1 MNNFKKNIRN
11 LLLPASLYVPFTFY
25 FLLFAVGGCLG
36 YLWLVQNPITPD
48 TLYSHLFS
56 LLLQVAAWFLGI
68 VLLLALLTAA
78 VPLVY
83 FFAAKK
89 SGRVGFVI
97 NTAGVLKNKA
107 GLQQQ
112 GIYIKINPIIKPF
125 LGFIKMRL
133 KYDGTYSNKFLLA
146 NRSQNKLISTT
157 LEGDY
162 TWKLPEIKEYHIDRV
177 VVYFEDFFQFF
188 SFVVSLP
195 IKEHFYTPPA
205 FKKADGFS
213 ISPRK
218 TEDTD
223 KRIDELKKVEGEVI
237 NYKNF
242 ENNDDVRRIVWKI
255 YARNKELVVRIP
267 EILDPY
273 ASQAYLYASFFTSFN
288 TGGNRTVDIYF
299 LNYYKTI
306 LWAVYQKLSEQGF
319 DIRYMADQRNHSST
333 FINEEKAVEYAVSTS
348 NWQTEKDLRSYVN
361 IKDASVVVLSSL
373 SDVAQA
379 QELLQAATGNTWFVL
394 VRLSKSLNR
403 TYLVGLLQWLFIQQ
417 EKSDLEKYKTGW
429 ELSLLRPKVT
439 QNEKKLTA
447 LFSTHEKTIVI

>member
-11 LLLPASLYVPFTFY
+11 LLLPVGLYVPFTFY
-25 FLLFAVGGCLG
+25 FLLFAVGGCIG
-36 YLWLVQNPITPD
+36 YLWLMQKPVMPD
-48 TLYSHLFS
+48 TLYGNLLSLFLRITVWLIS
-56 LLLQVAAWFLGI
+56 
-68 VLLLALLTAA
+68 VLLVLALLTT
-78 VPLVY
+78 VIPLVY
-83 FFAAKK
+83 LLIVKK
-89 SGRVGFVI
+89 RNTVNFTLNTSGVYK
-97 NTAGVLKNKA
+97 NAG

-112 GIYIKINPIIKPF
+112 GIYIKIAPILKPF
-125 LGFIKMRL
+125 LGFIKLRI
-133 KYDGTYSNKFLLA
+133 KYDGQYSTKFSLA
-146 NRSQNKLISTT
+146 KRGQNRIISTI

-162 TWKLPEIKEYHIDRV
+162 TWKLPEIKEYHIDKV

-188 SFVVSLP
+188 SFVVTLP

-205 FKKADGFS
+205 FKKAEGFS

-218 TEDTD
+218 TEDTNN
-223 KRIDELKKVEGEVI
+223 RIDELKKVEGEVI

-273 ASQAYLYASFFTSFN
+273 ASQAYLYASFFSNFN

-319 DIRYMADQRNHSST
+319 DIRYMPDQRNHAST
-333 FINEEKAVEYAVSTS
+333 FINEEKAVEFAVSTS

-361 IKDASVVVLSSL
+361 IKEASVVVLSSL

-379 QELLQAATGNTWFVL
+379 QELLQAARGNTWFVL

-439 QNEKKLTA
+439 QNEKKLAA